1 MPKQEVPDMGFYSYF
16 IDPEGN
22 VIGLWETMKKD

>member
-1 MPKQEVPDMGFYSYF
+1 MFKAHGLTDVE

-22 VIGLWETMKKD
+22 VIGLRQGTVAGR